1 MQVTFAPFSSHRNS
15 SYDIAS
21 SDPESQSD
29 ILVLGIYFFR
39 ICDAMCFARDT
50 KLVSFTD
57 GRTNE
62 QMEFTLADAVGD
74 MDAFTNVDDGV
85 SNNDVYSAA

>member
-1 MQVTFAPFSSHRNS
+1 
-15 SYDIAS
+15 
-21 SDPESQSD
+21 
-29 ILVLGIYFFR
+29 
-39 ICDAMCFARDT
+39 MCFARDT